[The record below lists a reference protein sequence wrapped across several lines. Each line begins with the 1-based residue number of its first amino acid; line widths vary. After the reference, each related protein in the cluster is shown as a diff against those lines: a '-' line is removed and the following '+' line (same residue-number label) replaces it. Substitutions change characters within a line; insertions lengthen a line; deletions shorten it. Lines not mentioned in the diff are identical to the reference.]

1 MSGGLL
7 ALLDDVAV
15 IARAAAASVDDVGVV
30 AGRAGAKAAGVVID
44 DTAVTPA
51 YVTGITPD
59 RELPIIARITL
70 GSLKN
75 KLLILLPGA
84 LLLSQFVP
92 WAITPILMLGGAY
105 LCFEGAEKVL
115 EKFSG
120 EDHGETLDD
129 EIRDPVAFENERAKG
144 AIRTDL
150 ILSAEIMA
158 ITLASVADQSFM
170 TRALV
175 LALVGI
181 VITLAVYGVVALI
194 VKMDDIGLAL
204 ARRRSP
210 ASRAIGRGLVKA
222 MPRLLTVIAAIGTVA
237 MLWVGGGIIVH
248 GLETLGFTAP
258 ADLFHVVE
266 HGLGQSA
273 GGLGPI
279 AAWVVNAS
287 LSAVLGL
294 LLGLLIALILH
305 RILGF
310 RHAHH

>member
-15 IARAAAASVDDVGVV
+15 IAKAASASLDDVGVV

-70 GSLKN
+70 GSLRN
-75 KLLILLPGA
+75 KILFLLPAA
-84 LLLSQFVP
+84 LLLSQFLP

-115 EKFSG
+115 EKVSG

-129 EIRDPVAFENERAKG
+129 EIHDSVAFENERAKG

-150 ILSAEIMA
+150 ILSGEIMA
-158 ITLASVADQSFM
+158 ITLASVAEEPFL

-175 LALVGI
+175 LALVGV

-204 ARRRSP
+204 ARRRSQ
-210 ASRAIGRGLVKA
+210 AWRTIGRGLVKA
-222 MPRLLTVIAAIGTVA
+222 MPRILTVVAGVGTVA

-248 GLETLGFTAP
+248 GLETLASRHRPISSTP
-258 ADLFHVVE
+258 SRINS
-266 HGLGQSA
+266 SA
-273 GGLGPI
+273 RQG
-279 AAWVVNAS
+279 AWV
-287 LSAVLGL
+287 LPPYGWRTLRSAPCWGL
-294 LLGLLIALILH
+294 RWGWPSP
-305 RILGF
+305 
-310 RHAHH
+310 

>member
-7 ALLDDVAV
+7 ALLDDIAV
-15 IARAAAASVDDVGVV
+15 IAKAAAASVDDVGVV
-30 AGRAGAKAAGVVID
+30 ASRAGAKAAGVVID

-115 EKFSG
+115 EKISG

-129 EIRDPVAFENERAKG
+129 EIHDPVAFENERAKG

-158 ITLASVADQSFM
+158 ITLASVADETFV

-204 ARRRSP
+204 ARRKSP
-210 ASRAIGRGLVKA
+210 TWSGFGRALVKA
-222 MPRLLTVIAAIGTVA
+222 MPRLLTVIGGIGTVA

-248 GLETLGFTAP
+248 GLETLGLTLP
-258 ADLFHVVE
+258 ADFFHSIALGLE
-266 HGLGQSA
+266 HALG
-273 GGLGPI
+273 GIGPV
-279 AAWVVNAS
+279 AAWLVNAA

-294 LLGLLIALILH
+294 ALGLLVALILH

-310 RHAHH
+310 KHAHH